1 MCKYN
6 ELKPVQDDEIPGEDK
21 KIGNN
26 KKMEDDKNVKDMIRR
41 LKITRKVDDDVK
53 VVDKSLEISPKIS

>member
-6 ELKPVQDDEIPGEDK
+6 ELKRVQDDEIPGEDK
-21 KIGNN
+21 KIRNN
-26 KKMEDDKNVKDMIRR
+26 KKMEDDKNVKDLIRR

-53 VVDKSLEISPKIS
+53 VVDKSLEISLKIS